1 MRVSPSSFATHPDNR
16 IAKRLLQELGEG
28 FDEKDRPSQLSDSQL
43 LRINNLFREA
53 KFEAPTGKTLSPAG
67 EYNLRLGIMKEMQ
80 PVLSATHQG
89 KPSVYQGHSFQVEA
103 AVSIGGSEVKSGMK
117 EEEKTMM
124 RIVVSYDLLNYF
136 PLDRRLSN

>member
-1 MRVSPSSFATHPDNR
+1 MRCRHPLPPYLDNQ

-28 FDEKDRPSQLSDSQL
+28 FDEKARPSQLSDSQL

-89 KPSVYQGHSFQVEA
+89 KPSVYQGHSFQH
-103 AVSIGGSEVKSGMK
+103 
-117 EEEKTMM
+117 
-124 RIVVSYDLLNYF
+124 
-136 PLDRRLSN
+136 